1 MDDKKFTKLSNLVNN
16 TFRVE
21 KVWGYK
27 WKMWDESQRRM
38 LMSDSWQKDYKK
50 AWQVDTDKGSL
61 DLGSGQMATLLE
73 AVCNKGEADINNKI
87 FEVKSNGKT
96 GIDIR
101 YFFNPVRQER
111 EVVLEAQDDYSDI
124 DF

>member
-1 MDDKKFTKLSNLVNN
+1 
-16 TFRVE
+16 
-21 KVWGYK
+21 
-27 WKMWDESQRRM
+27 
-38 LMSDSWQKDYKK
+38 
-50 AWQVDTDKGSL
+50 
-61 DLGSGQMATLLE
+61 MATLLE